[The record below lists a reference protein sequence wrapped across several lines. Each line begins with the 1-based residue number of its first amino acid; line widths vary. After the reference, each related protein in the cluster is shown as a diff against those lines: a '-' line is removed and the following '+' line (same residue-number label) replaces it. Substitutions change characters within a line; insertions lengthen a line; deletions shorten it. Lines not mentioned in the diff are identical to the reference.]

1 MQPQQFDQILKNQR
15 PLAIIKTEETS
26 EISMTKAALPI
37 ISLITKVQSN
47 TIKHNIKSNFIHSLA
62 KYESILHN
70 QKQTTDKIYKSRI
83 FICAWLDAA
92 IEQSSSDTN
101 IILGSGS
108 ISQAIQLNHNI
119 QITAWHIVEQTLLSP
134 EENRDLL
141 EVIFICLN
149 MGYDK
154 LFPTSCDKASIKNEI
169 YQNIRQFE
177 KQESSRPAYI
187 NETTKKNNIFNMLFI
202 ISILILTYYIIT
214 YA

>member
-15 PLAIIKTEETS
+15 PLAAIKIEETS

-37 ISLITKVQSN
+37 ISLIHKVQSN
-47 TIKHNIKSNFIHSLA
+47 TIKYNIKDSFIHLLA
-62 KYESILHN
+62 KYESILLN
-70 QKQTTDKIYKSRI
+70 QQHTTEKIYKSRI

-92 IEQSSSDTN
+92 IEQSSSDAD

-108 ISQAIQLNHNI
+108 ISQAIQLNYNI

-134 EENRDLL
+134 QANMDLL

-154 LFPTSCDKASIKNEI
+154 LFPASCDKASIKNEI

-177 KQESSRPAYI
+177 KQESSSQAYI
-187 NETTKKNNIFNMLFI
+187 NDITKKNNIFNVLFT